1 MLNIWKILIPSTKKK
16 EQGEGE
22 DKIIEE
28 LGNGFINNEPNGPNK
43 HKDLSLDLHLPCN
56 LSCGEAGT
64 DGSLELTSQ
73 PEQLGNELQAQ

>member
-16 EQGEGE
+16 EQEEGE

-28 LGNGFINNEPNGPNK
+28 SGKGLINNEPNGPNK

-73 PEQLGNELQAQ
+73 PEQLVNELQAQ